1 MAGNK
6 RVSVRLPLLV
16 LAAIALALQL
26 SGLLERADHRV
37 GDWLLARHAAS
48 RLPPEDIVVI
58 AIDQRSLERM
68 IDEAGSWPWPR
79 AIHGE
84 LLEGLARFEP
94 KAIAFDLM
102 FNEADVFG
110 GESDAYFKGVVA
122 AQGNLFMP
130 SALMDSGNLAPLS
143 RLPPSF
149 GAVAG
154 PGADPEASATLLVP
168 GVLDPASWRGGLINF
183 EADDD
188 GTGRHYRLWKD
199 IGGWRLPWM
208 APTVA
213 AFTGAT
219 LPDRERVRL
228 NWFGQAP
235 ATIAYAD
242 LFNDLG
248 QAEPRLAPTLRGKI
262 LLVAP
267 TAPSLFD
274 LRPTPVANGTPG
286 VHILTTAI
294 ANLRAGDWLRDVPSR
309 WPLALL
315 LATALT
321 VGFRRR
327 ASPVRT
333 GLGLALASA
342 GLGLAAWGLLRVE
355 LYAPV
360 GGALLLGWL
369 AFAVFTVEG
378 QRRERR
384 EREATV
390 GLFGRFLDPRVVQ
403 GLVESGEL
411 DRERR
416 PEARQITILFSDIRG
431 FTTLSETR
439 SPEQVVDLL
448 NRYFTRQVEVIYRH
462 GGTLDKFIGDAVMAF
477 WNAPTESP
485 DHARRAVHAALDM
498 LVALDDFKRELA
510 ERGEGLGEFDIGIG
524 LHTGPA
530 VVGFLGSD
538 SRMEYTAIGDTVNLG
553 SRIEGTTKGVARVL
567 VSNSTRDAC
576 AGAAELRF
584 THRGQFKVKGR
595 EQPVDLYEPERV
607 EAAS

>member
-1 MAGNK
+1 MAGK
-6 RVSVRLPLLV
+6 KQVSVRLPLLV

-48 RLPPEDIVVI
+48 RLPPDDIVVI
-58 AIDQRSLERM
+58 AIDQRSLELL
-68 IDEAGSWPWPR
+68 INEAGSWPWPR

-84 LLEGLARFEP
+84 LLEGLAPFEP

-102 FNEADVFG
+102 FNEADTFRTD
-110 GESDAYFKGVVA
+110 SDAYFRGVVA
-122 AQGNLFMP
+122 GQGNLFMP
-130 SALMDSGNLAPLS
+130 SALMDNGNLAPLA

-149 GAVAG
+149 GAVRG
-154 PGADPEASATLLVP
+154 PAADPEAGATLLVP
-168 GVLDPASWRGGLINF
+168 LVLDEASWRGGLINF

-208 APTVA
+208 AANVA

-219 LPDRERVRL
+219 LPAPNAVRL
-228 NWFGQAP
+228 HWFGKP
-235 ATIAYAD
+235 PTTIAFAD
-242 LFNDLG
+242 LFADIN
-248 QAEPRLAPTLRGKI
+248 QAQPRIAPGLRGKI

-274 LRPTPVANGTPG
+274 LRPTPIGTETPG

-315 LATALT
+315 LSAAVVLA
-321 VGFRRR
+321 FRRR

-333 GLGLALASA
+333 GLGLGLASA
-342 GLGLAAWGLLRVE
+342 TLLLAAWALFRAD

-360 GGALLLGWL
+360 GGALLLGWA

-390 GLFGRFLDPRVVQ
+390 GLFGRFLDPRVVK

-416 PEARQITILFSDIRG
+416 PEAREITILFSDIRG

-477 WNAPTESP
+477 WNAPTENP
-485 DHARRAVHAALDM
+485 DHARRAVNAALDM
-498 LVALDDFKRELA
+498 LEALDDFKRELA
-510 ERGEGLGEFDIGIG
+510 ERGEGLGDFDIGIG

-576 AGAAELRF
+576 AGSAELRF

-595 EQPVDLYEPERV
+595 EQPVDLYEPER
-607 EAAS
+607 ADDAS

>member
-6 RVSVRLPLLV
+6 QVSVRLPLLV

-26 SGLLERADHRV
+26 SGLLERADHRL
-37 GDWLLARHAAS
+37 GDWLLAQHAAS
-48 RLPPEDIVVI
+48 RLPPEDIVVVG
-58 AIDQRSLERM
+58 IDQRSLELM
-68 IDEAGSWPWPR
+68 LDEAGSWPWPR

-102 FNEADVFG
+102 FNEADKFG
-110 GESDAYFKGVVA
+110 GESDLYFKDVVA
-122 AQGNLFMP
+122 AQDNLFMP

-149 GAVAG
+149 GAVRG
-154 PGADPEASATLLVP
+154 PGADPLAAATLLVP
-168 GVLDPASWRGGLINF
+168 LVLDETSWRGGLINF

-188 GTGRHYRLWKD
+188 GTGRHYRLRQD
-199 IGGWRLPWM
+199 IGGWRLGWM
-208 APTVA
+208 APNVA
-213 AFTGAT
+213 AFAGAN
-219 LPDRERVRL
+219 LPDQELIRL
-228 NWFGQAP
+228 HWFGQAP
-235 ATIAYAD
+235 KTISFAD

-248 QAEPRLAPTLRGKI
+248 QREPRIAPALRGKI
-262 LLVAP
+262 LLIAP

-274 LRPTPVANGTPG
+274 LRPTPIATGTSG

-315 LATALT
+315 LSAA
-321 VGFRRR
+321 VVVAFRRR

-333 GLGLALASA
+333 GLGLGLASA
-342 GLGLAAWGLLRVE
+342 MLVLLGWALFRAN

-360 GGALLLGWL
+360 GAALLLGWV

-390 GLFGRFLDPRVVQ
+390 GLFGRFLDPRVVK

-416 PEARQITILFSDIRG
+416 PEAREITILFSDIRG

-485 DHARRAVHAALDM
+485 DHARRAVNAALDM

-510 ERGEGLGEFDIGIG
+510 ERGEGLGDFDVGIG

-576 AGAAELRF
+576 AGSAELRF

-595 EQPVDLYEPERV
+595 EQPVDLYEPER
-607 EAAS
+607 ADDAS

>member
-6 RVSVRLPLLV
+6 QVSVRLPLLV

-26 SGLLERADHRV
+26 SGLLERADHRL

-48 RLPPEDIVVI
+48 RLPPDDIVVVG
-58 AIDQRSLERM
+58 IDQRSLELM
-68 IDEAGSWPWPR
+68 LEEAGSWPWPR

-84 LLEGLARFEP
+84 LLEGLAPFEP
-94 KAIAFDLM
+94 RAIAFDLM
-102 FNEADVFG
+102 FNEADRFR
-110 GESDAYFKGVVA
+110 EDSDLYFKDVVA
-122 AQGNLFMP
+122 AQDNLFMP

-143 RLPPSF
+143 MLPPSF
-149 GAVAG
+149 GAVRG
-154 PGADPEASATLLVP
+154 PDADPAAAATLLVP
-168 GVLDPASWRGGLINF
+168 LVLDETSWRGGLINF

-188 GTGRHYRLWKD
+188 GTGRHYRLWKE
-199 IGGWRLPWM
+199 IGGWRLGWM
-208 APTVA
+208 APNVA

-219 LPDRERVRL
+219 LPDQETLRL
-228 NWFGQAP
+228 HWFGQAP
-235 ATIAYAD
+235 KTISFVD
-242 LFNDLG
+242 LFHDLG
-248 QAEPRLAPTLRGKI
+248 QREPRIAPTLRGKI
-262 LLVAP
+262 LLIAP

-274 LRPTPVANGTPG
+274 LRPTPIATGTSG

-294 ANLRAGDWLRDVPSR
+294 ANLRAGDWLRDLPSR

-315 LATALT
+315 LSAA
-321 VGFRRR
+321 VVVAFRRR

-333 GLGLALASA
+333 GLGLGLASA
-342 GLGLAAWGLLRVE
+342 LLLLAAWALFRAN

-360 GGALLLGWL
+360 GAALLLGWV

-485 DHARRAVHAALDM
+485 DHARRAVNAALDM

-595 EQPVDLYEPERV
+595 EQPVDLYEPER
-607 EAAS
+607 ADDAS

>member
-1 MAGNK
+1 
-6 RVSVRLPLLV
+6 
-16 LAAIALALQL
+16 
-26 SGLLERADHRV
+26 
-37 GDWLLARHAAS
+37 
-48 RLPPEDIVVI
+48 
-58 AIDQRSLERM
+58 
-68 IDEAGSWPWPR
+68 
-79 AIHGE
+79 
-84 LLEGLARFEP
+84 
-94 KAIAFDLM
+94 
-102 FNEADVFG
+102 
-110 GESDAYFKGVVA
+110 
-122 AQGNLFMP
+122 
-130 SALMDSGNLAPLS
+130 
-143 RLPPSF
+143 
-149 GAVAG
+149 
-154 PGADPEASATLLVP
+154 
-168 GVLDPASWRGGLINF
+168 
-183 EADDD
+183 
-188 GTGRHYRLWKD
+188 
-199 IGGWRLPWM
+199 
-208 APTVA
+208 
-213 AFTGAT
+213 
-219 LPDRERVRL
+219 
-228 NWFGQAP
+228 
-235 ATIAYAD
+235 
-242 LFNDLG
+242 
-248 QAEPRLAPTLRGKI
+248 
-262 LLVAP
+262 
-267 TAPSLFD
+267 
-274 LRPTPVANGTPG
+274 
-286 VHILTTAI
+286 
-294 ANLRAGDWLRDVPSR
+294 
-309 WPLALL
+309 
-315 LATALT
+315 
-321 VGFRRR
+321 
-327 ASPVRT
+327 VRT

-416 PEARQITILFSDIRG
+416 PEAREITILFSDIRG

-576 AGAAELRF
+576 AGSPELRF